1 MITSITLLLHFLL
14 ISFAFANNVCFTDI
28 QLIDSYTK
36 NQNCSDP
43 SHYFLIETQLYIG
56 KGSYT
61 EEEVYFSVPSEF
73 DSFVNLPLNIVN
85 NGQRIASIYDKGNN
99 IFGIKFP
106 NSFSQNTEIN
116 FNILTKL
123 SNSTIESI
131 DQQVGENMTFTFR
144 TTTDNVFNSTIRFLN
159 KNVDSLTTNGG
170 YFSNNN
176 TAWFTADIP
185 IALLNT
191 AVTFKSVKTGS
202 NDYKYNINAT
212 KLEVVTSVDSLG
224 NPLTADPFTAYT
236 DMSTDDQIEIL
247 IDTIISG
254 SGKFVRV
261 HYYTEKLDKTPISN
275 SVSLIQ
281 SNSLNKRDLTET
293 VTGTVYG
300 GNNIDTNT
308 NDVVGIS
315 SKSTSSLSST
325 STGLKTTPLY
335 SNNTYT
341 STSSPSISTS
351 FSELTFSE
359 SALNGITTEI
369 LSGLITTVNN
379 SSPATS
385 VPSSSS
391 SSASFFTATTLQNT
405 TAKPTLITSNNII
418 KTYEIYTIT
427 NNAVITEIGSYVA
440 ISTIKPTE
448 KASSTT
454 ASKIIFL
461 SNSISNSTGQTSTI
475 SSTSAVT
482 FTSVVSSSSSSSSS
496 ISTSN
501 STSTSISAVA
511 SSSSSSIST
520 SNSTSTFIS
529 AAASSSSSSASTC
542 AFFSSSSFSTI
553 QPSASNYLN
562 VTMPT
567 TGISTVIDIT
577 TTDDNIKTTK
587 TTTRNKY
594 NLTIGTGAATVDSTS
609 KNTSSVLSI
618 STSNVN
624 LHNLYTTIVNGV
636 AITKTLSGDYAL
648 ETDLIPISNL
658 SNGNVV
664 NIYKTEVSGSLVTK
678 TMTAINSLYT
688 ELFPVTRIRNSTTT
702 VSCSTVVST
711 TATTKTQS
719 AINSIVTDLTAL
731 AMIRNKTTILSGTT
745 QIGDILSTTTIAPV
759 TSIYS
764 NVVPISTLSSES
776 QQQTLATDTAADTL
790 TQSTSTRKTSATIKS
805 SLTSSTTQELKPTSM
820 TTSSIQIQVSQKS
833 NLTHSVISVVPYEAG
848 SNRLSF
854 GVSSFIIILLALLF

>member
-28 QLIDSYTK
+28 QLIDSYTR

-308 NDVVGIS
+308 NDVVVVS

-391 SSASFFTATTLQNT
+391 SASFFTATTLQNT

-461 SNSISNSTGQTSTI
+461 ANGISNSTVQTSTI

-511 SSSSSSIST
+511 SSSSSSSIST

-529 AAASSSSSSASTC
+529 AAASSSSSSVSTFS
-542 AFFSSSSFSTI
+542 FFSSSFFSTI

-577 TTDDNIKTTK
+577 TTDGNIKTTK

-609 KNTSSVLSI
+609 KNTSSVLSV

-648 ETDLIPISNL
+648 ETDLIPISTL

-664 NIYKTEVSGSLVTK
+664 NIYKTEVSGYLVTK

-688 ELFPVTRIRNSTTT
+688 ELFPVTRIHNSTTT